1 MVKVNKQAKTPRDG
15 KKDSENSIKNKN
27 EQNVGWNEVH
37 VLFLQENKDPEF
49 VKQLKKL
56 ILLDSD
62 SNTTI

>member
-1 MVKVNKQAKTPRDG
+1 MAQANKQAKASRKG

-27 EQNVGWNEVH
+27 EQNVGWDEVH